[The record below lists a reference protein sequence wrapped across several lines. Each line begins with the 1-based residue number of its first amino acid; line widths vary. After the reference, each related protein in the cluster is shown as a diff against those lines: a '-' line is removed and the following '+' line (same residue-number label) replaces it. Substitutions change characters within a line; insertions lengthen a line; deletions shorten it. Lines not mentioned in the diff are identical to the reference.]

1 MACIISKWIKMF
13 PEYQWFMCFC
23 WCSSRLLILFLWLQR
38 TWFIVIKSYLLHST
52 KRFMQMNVIFW
63 WFFSIFFKKD
73 LRLHHKLNF
82 LPNTS
87 RLRDLQSYHFD
98 KTTESKQIH
107 PYQGRLAVPGH
118 LAVLAA
124 AVVFVLGVSCAAA
137 AAQWYQSWRISASVE
152 LLESLVAP
160 RIQKWCFSPYYIS
173 SNWTVFT

>member
-1 MACIISKWIKMF
+1 MECESSKWKIMACISKLIKMF

-23 WCSSRLLILFLWLQR
+23 WCSRLLILFLWLQR

-137 AAQWYQSWRISASVE
+137 QWCQLWRFSNDNMK
-152 LLESLVAP
+152 LFES
-160 RIQKWCFSPYYIS
+160 RIFNI
-173 SNWTVFT
+173 

>member
-1 MACIISKWIKMF
+1 MQETINMKFESSKWKIMACISKLIKMF
-13 PEYQWFMCFC
+13 PEYQWFMCLC
-23 WCSSRLLILFLWLQR
+23 SRLLILFYYYKEHDLLLSK
-38 TWFIVIKSYLLHST
+38 VIYFQIMLHST

-63 WFFSIFFKKD
+63 WFFPIFFKKD
-73 LRLHHKLNF
+73 LRLHQKLNF
-82 LPNTS
+82 LPTTS

-137 AAQWYQSWRISASVE
+137 QWCQLWRFSNDNMK
-152 LLESLVAP
+152 LFES
-160 RIQKWCFSPYYIS
+160 RIFNI
-173 SNWTVFT
+173 